1 MNRMWHCHDNLQ
13 KMDSRYSIPRVRSLS
28 FLILTLS
35 SATVAVGQQPDR
47 PRCRECATTAEG
59 RASTEARLAQMRD
72 SLRARAGFDGE
83 IESVAAQLLMMTQ
96 LQTRASQALDALRSG
111 QATEANRSQVEA
123 AVRQLREQIDQATQ
137 RSQLLR
143 TQLASLC
150 DRNAK
155 PRGYM
160 GITFSATMRADAG
173 ASGAE
178 VFRFEEN
185 PTVETVEPGSPA
197 ERAGV
202 TKGDEIIL
210 IDGQSV
216 VGRDIVFNRLLRPG
230 TRLPL
235 RVRRDGDTRD
245 VLLLIKQ
252 RPPSLDNGCPFL
264 DARIMAAFG
273 DPISIGRLP
282 LSGAIVRAAPLPPVA
297 TAGPGARVRVARAPE
312 ASTPVPVRTNNGVVT
327 VTPAAPLVPSVAM
340 PPLVEG
346 APPDQRNVFVFS
358 RMSAP
363 MVIAGATMV
372 RTNADLRETFGVKSG
387 VLVLDVAR
395 GSPAY
400 SSGLKGGDV
409 IVSVGRIAV
418 TSPLAIQSAIENADG
433 TALPLRIIRKK
444 KAQSLTLHW

>member
-1 MNRMWHCHDNLQ
+1 M
-13 KMDSRYSIPRVRSLS
+13 RSLT
-28 FLILTLS
+28 FLLLTVS
-35 SATVAVGQQPDR
+35 SATVAVGQQPDK
-47 PRCRECATTAEG
+47 PRCRDCATAEG

-72 SLRARAGFDGE
+72 SLRLRAGLEGE
-83 IESVAAQLLMMTQ
+83 IESIAAQLLVVTQ

-111 QATEANRSQVEA
+111 QSAEVNRSQVEA
-123 AVRQLREQIDQATQ
+123 VARQLREQIDQAAQ
-137 RSQLLR
+137 RSQMLR

-150 DRNAK
+150 DRSSK
-155 PRGYM
+155 PDGYM

-173 ASGAE
+173 ASGGE
-178 VFRFEEN
+178 VFRFAEN

-202 TKGDEIIL
+202 AKGDEILL

-216 VGRDIVFNRLLRPG
+216 VGRDIVFNQLLRPG

-245 VLLLIKQ
+245 VVLVIKQ

-273 DPISIGRLP
+273 DPISIARLP
-282 LSGAIVRAAPLPPVA
+282 FSGAIVRRAPLPPAVPPA
-297 TAGPGARVRVARAPE
+297 PGARPRVAPRAAEP
-312 ASTPVPVRTNNGVVT
+312 TPVVVGANGVTT
-327 VTPAAPLVPSVAM
+327 VMPAPLVPNVAM
-340 PPLVEG
+340 PAPNAVET
-346 APPDQRNVFVFS
+346 ASPDQRNVFVFS

-363 MVIAGATMV
+363 MIIAGATIV

-409 IVSVGRIAV
+409 IVAVGRIAV
-418 TSPLAIQSAIENADG
+418 TSPLSIQRAIETADG
-433 TALPLRIIRKK
+433 TELPLRIIRKK
-444 KAQSLTLHW
+444 KEQSLTLRW

>member
-1 MNRMWHCHDNLQ
+1 M
-13 KMDSRYSIPRVRSLS
+13 RSLT
-28 FLILTLS
+28 FLILTVS
-35 SATVAVGQQPDR
+35 SATVAVGQQPDK
-47 PRCRECATTAEG
+47 PRCRDCATAEG

-72 SLRARAGFDGE
+72 SLRLRTGFEGE
-83 IESVAAQLLMMTQ
+83 IESIAAQLLVVTQ

-111 QATEANRSQVEA
+111 QSSEASRSQVEA
-123 AVRQLREQIDQATQ
+123 VARQLREQIDQAAQ
-137 RSQLLR
+137 RSQMLR

-150 DRNAK
+150 DRSSK
-155 PRGYM
+155 PEGYM
-160 GITFSATMRADAG
+160 GITFSATMSADAG
-173 ASGAE
+173 RSGGE
-178 VFRFEEN
+178 VFRFAEN

-202 TKGDEIIL
+202 AKGDEIIL
-210 IDGQSV
+210 IDGQTV
-216 VGRDIVFNRLLRPG
+216 VGRDIAFNQLLRPG

-245 VLLLIKQ
+245 VVLVIKQ

-273 DPISIGRLP
+273 DPISIGRWP
-282 LSGAIVRAAPLPPVA
+282 LSGAIVRAAPPPPAVPPV
-297 TAGPGARVRVARAPE
+297 PGARPRAARAPE
-312 ASTPVPVRTNNGVVT
+312 PLTQVVVGANGAVT
-327 VTPAAPLVPSVAM
+327 VAPAAPLVPSVAM
-340 PPLVEG
+340 PAPNAVET

-363 MVIAGATMV
+363 MVIAGATIV

-409 IVSVGRIAV
+409 IVSVGRVAV
-418 TSPLAIQSAIENADG
+418 TSPLSIQRAIETADG
-433 TALPLRIIRKK
+433 TELPLRIIRKK
-444 KAQSLTLHW
+444 KEQSLTLRW

>member
-1 MNRMWHCHDNLQ
+1 M
-13 KMDSRYSIPRVRSLS
+13 RSLT
-28 FLILTLS
+28 FLILTVS
-35 SATVAVGQQPDR
+35 SATVAVGQQPDK
-47 PRCRECATTAEG
+47 PRCRDCATAEG

-72 SLRARAGFDGE
+72 SLRLRTGFEGE
-83 IESVAAQLLMMTQ
+83 IESIAAQLLVVTQ

-111 QATEANRSQVEA
+111 QSSEASRSQVEA
-123 AVRQLREQIDQATQ
+123 VARQLREQIDQAAQ
-137 RSQLLR
+137 RSQMLR

-150 DRNAK
+150 DRSSK
-155 PRGYM
+155 PDGYM

-173 ASGAE
+173 ASGGE
-178 VFRFEEN
+178 VFRFAEN

-202 TKGDEIIL
+202 TKGDEITL

-216 VGRDIVFNRLLRPG
+216 VGRDIVFNQLLRPG

-245 VLLLIKQ
+245 VVLVIKQ

-273 DPISIGRLP
+273 DPISIARLP
-282 LSGAIVRAAPLPPVA
+282 FSGAIVRGAPLPPAVPA
-297 TAGPGARVRVARAPE
+297 PGARPRAAPRAAE
-312 ASTPVPVRTNNGVVT
+312 PTPVVVGANGVTAVI
-327 VTPAAPLVPSVAM
+327 PAPLVPNVTM
-340 PPLVEG
+340 PAPNAVETTS
-346 APPDQRNVFVFS
+346 PDQRNVFVFS

-363 MVIAGATMV
+363 MVIAGATIV

-409 IVSVGRIAV
+409 IVSVGRVAV
-418 TSPLAIQSAIENADG
+418 TSPLSIQRAIETADG
-433 TALPLRIIRKK
+433 TELPLRIIRKK
-444 KAQSLTLHW
+444 KAQSLTLRW

>member
-1 MNRMWHCHDNLQ
+1 M
-13 KMDSRYSIPRVRSLS
+13 RSLT
-28 FLILTLS
+28 FLILTMS
-35 SATVAVGQQPDR
+35 SATIAVGQQPEK
-47 PRCRECATTAEG
+47 PRCRDCAPTPEG
-59 RASTEARLAQMRD
+59 RAAREARMLQVRD
-72 SLRARAGFDGE
+72 SVRVLTGFEGE
-83 IESVAAQLLMMTQ
+83 IESVAAQLMMVTQ
-96 LQTRASQALDALRSG
+96 LQARASQALEALRYG
-111 QATEANRSQVEA
+111 QAADANRSQVEA
-123 AVRQLREQIDQATQ
+123 AIRQLREQIDQATQ
-137 RSQLLR
+137 RSQVLR

-155 PRGYM
+155 PQGYM
-160 GITFSATMRADAG
+160 GITFSATMRADAR

-178 VFRFEEN
+178 VFRFDEN

-210 IDGQSV
+210 IDGRSV
-216 VGRDIVFNRLLRPG
+216 VGRDIVFNQLLRPG
-230 TRLPL
+230 ARLPL

-252 RPPSLDNGCPFL
+252 RPTSLDSGCPFL

-282 LSGAIVRAAPLPPVA
+282 MSGAIVRSAPFPPSAVAA
-297 TAGPGARVRVARAPE
+297 PGARVRVAPAPDP
-312 ASTPVPVRTNNGVVT
+312 STPVAVATGTGVVT
-327 VTPAAPLVPSVAM
+327 VMPASPLVPSVPM
-340 PPLVEG
+340 PAPNAVES

-363 MVIAGATMV
+363 MVIAGATIV

-400 SSGLKGGDV
+400 NSGLKGGDV
-409 IVSVGRIAV
+409 IVSVGRVAV
-418 TSPLAIQSAIENADG
+418 ASPVAIQHAIERADG
-433 TALPLRIIRKK
+433 TELPLRIIRKK
-444 KAQSLTLHW
+444 KEQPLTLRW

>member
-1 MNRMWHCHDNLQ
+1 
-13 KMDSRYSIPRVRSLS
+13 MDSSKYSTPRMRSLT
-28 FLILTLS
+28 FLILTVS
-35 SATVAVGQQPDR
+35 SATVAVGQQPDK
-47 PRCRECATTAEG
+47 PRCRDCATAEG

-72 SLRARAGFDGE
+72 SLRLRTGFEGE
-83 IESVAAQLLMMTQ
+83 IESIAAQLLVVTQ

-111 QATEANRSQVEA
+111 QSSEASRSQVEA
-123 AVRQLREQIDQATQ
+123 VARQLREQIDQAAQ
-137 RSQLLR
+137 RSQMLR

-150 DRNAK
+150 DRSSK
-155 PRGYM
+155 PDGYM
-160 GITFSATMRADAG
+160 GITFSATMRADAR
-173 ASGAE
+173 ASGTE

-202 TKGDEIIL
+202 TKGDEIML

-216 VGRDIVFNRLLRPG
+216 VGRDIVFNQLLRPG

-245 VLLLIKQ
+245 VVLVIKQ

-273 DPISIGRLP
+273 DPISIARLP
-282 LSGAIVRAAPLPPVA
+282 FSGAIVRAAPLPPSVPA
-297 TAGPGARVRVARAPE
+297 PGGRPRVAPRAPE
-312 ASTPVPVRTNNGVVT
+312 PTPVVVGANGVTAVI
-327 VTPAAPLVPSVAM
+327 PAPLVPNVTM
-340 PPLVEG
+340 PAPNAVE
-346 APPDQRNVFVFS
+346 PTSPDQRNVFVFS

-363 MVIAGATMV
+363 MVIAGATIV

-409 IVSVGRIAV
+409 IVSVGRVAV
-418 TSPLAIQSAIENADG
+418 TSPLSIQRAIETADG
-433 TALPLRIIRKK
+433 TELPLRIIRKK
-444 KAQSLTLHW
+444 KEQSLTLRW

>member
-1 MNRMWHCHDNLQ
+1 M
-13 KMDSRYSIPRVRSLS
+13 RSLT
-28 FLILTLS
+28 FLILTVS
-35 SATVAVGQQPDR
+35 SATVAVGQQPDK
-47 PRCRECATTAEG
+47 PRCRDCTTAEG

-72 SLRARAGFDGE
+72 SLRLRAGFDGE
-83 IESVAAQLLMMTQ
+83 IESIAAQLLMVTQ
-96 LQTRASQALDALRSG
+96 LQTRASQALDALRYG
-111 QATEANRSQVEA
+111 QAAEANRSQVEA
-123 AVRQLREQIDQATQ
+123 VARQLREQIDQATR
-137 RSQLLR
+137 RSQTLR

-150 DRNAK
+150 DRNSK
-155 PRGYM
+155 PQGYM
-160 GITFSATMRADAG
+160 GITFSATMSADAG
-173 ASGAE
+173 ASGGE
-178 VFRFEEN
+178 VFRFAEN

-216 VGRDIVFNRLLRPG
+216 VGRDIVFTRLLRPG

-245 VLLLIKQ
+245 VLLVIKQ
-252 RPPSLDNGCPFL
+252 RPSSLDSGCPFL

-282 LSGAIVRAAPLPPVA
+282 LSGAIVRGAPLPPAAPV
-297 TAGPGARVRVARAPE
+297 PGARPRATRAPE
-312 ASTPVPVRTNNGVVT
+312 PATSVVVGANGVVT
-327 VTPAAPLVPSVAM
+327 VTPAAPLVPSLPM
-340 PPLVEG
+340 PVPNAVET

-363 MVIAGATMV
+363 MVIAGATIV

-400 SSGLKGGDV
+400 ASGLKGGDV
-409 IVSVGRIAV
+409 IVSVGRMAV
-418 TSPLAIQSAIENADG
+418 TSPVSIQRAIETADG
-433 TALPLRIIRKK
+433 TELPLRIIRKK
-444 KAQSLTLHW
+444 KEQSLTLRW

>member
-1 MNRMWHCHDNLQ
+1 MKPSKMN
-13 KMDSRYSIPRVRSLS
+13 SRYSAPRMRSLTL
-28 FLILTLS
+28 LILTMS
-35 SATVAVGQQPDR
+35 SATVAVGQQPEK
-47 PRCRECATTAEG
+47 PRCRDCASTAEG
-59 RASTEARLAQMRD
+59 RAAREARLVQARD
-72 SLRARAGFDGE
+72 SIRALTGFEGE
-83 IESVAAQLLMMTQ
+83 IESVAAQLMMVTQ
-96 LQTRASQALDALRSG
+96 LQTRASQALEALRYG
-111 QATEANRSQVEA
+111 QTAEANRSQVEA
-123 AVRQLREQIDQATQ
+123 AVRQLRQQIDQATQ
-137 RSQLLR
+137 RSQTLR

-150 DRNAK
+150 DRKAK
-155 PRGYM
+155 PQGYM
-160 GITFSATMRADAG
+160 GITFSATMRADAR
-173 ASGAE
+173 ASGGD
-178 VFRFEEN
+178 VFRFAEN

-210 IDGQSV
+210 IDGRSM
-216 VGRDIVFNRLLRPG
+216 VGRDIVFNQLLRPG
-230 TRLPL
+230 ARLPL

-252 RPPSLDNGCPFL
+252 RPTSLDSGCPFL

-282 LSGAIVRAAPLPPVA
+282 LSGAIVRSAPLPPPA
-297 TAGPGARVRVARAPE
+297 ALPGGRVRVARAPDP
-312 ASTPVPVRTNNGVVT
+312 STPVAVGTNTGVVT
-327 VTPAAPLVPSVAM
+327 VMPASPLVPSVPM
-340 PPLVEG
+340 PAPNAVES

-363 MVIAGATMV
+363 MVIAGATIV

-400 SSGLKGGDV
+400 NSGLKGGDV

-418 TSPLAIQSAIENADG
+418 TSPVAIQHAIERADG
-433 TALPLRIIRKK
+433 TELPLRIIRKK
-444 KAQSLTLHW
+444 KEQPLTLRW